1 MKAEGY
7 EKLDQINFGQFLKI
21 MGKRINNKKDDENTY
36 LKNLFERLDIN
47 NNGIISLDDI
57 KHIVLHS
64 NEQISEEEIEL
75 LINNVDVDEDG
86 FITFEEFLTF
96 MKK

>member
-1 MKAEGY
+1 M
-7 EKLDQINFGQFLKI
+7 
-21 MGKRINNKKDDENTY
+21 
-36 LKNLFERLDIN
+36 DIN

-96 MKK
+96 MKKWY